1 MFHVGE
7 FGLMSL
13 SVLQSPLQRCVVGA
27 PFYKVHPYPEDF
39 SFRCDHRHFPEE
51 AGGSIVL
58 HGVALVDLVSN
69 FEVFV
74 LGCVLFGLFC
84 FSCILVLL
92 ESDSRGT

>member
-1 MFHVGE
+1 MS
-7 FGLMSL
+7 FGAFE
-13 SVLQSPLQRCVVGA
+13 VLFSGCVVGA
-27 PFYKVHPYPEDF
+27 PFHKVHFYPEDF